1 MQYKSYSNGNN
12 YFGLGL
18 LIFLMFGGFK
28 TLFLLLPLLSFF
40 PLFIFFYVGYKVLK
54 AIGSNSR
61 INNNIKYDSGQRLH
75 YVELMIHLT
84 VHAIKADG
92 KIDPREIQA
101 VLTFFNARLGFQST
115 KLLWVQDLVQHA
127 LRKHYPLEV
136 LTAEMNSQF
145 KEDEKQLCMELL
157 LSIMLSD
164 DEFSSEES
172 NLLDTIATKL
182 NIDSQF
188 YTQLKNKY
196 AAKGISSDYDV
207 LGIPADSSVVDIK
220 NAYKQLCKK
229 YHPDKVHHLGGEFK
243 QFAEEKIKEIN
254 VAYDNIMQKANA

>member
-1 MQYKSYSNGNN
+1 MQYRSYNNGNN

-18 LIFLMFGGFK
+18 IVFLMLGGFK

-40 PLFIFFYVGYKVLK
+40 PLFIFFYVGYKILK
-54 AIGSNSR
+54 AITSNSR
-61 INNNIKYDSGQRLH
+61 INNNIKHDSGQRLH

-115 KLLWVQDLVQHA
+115 KLLWVQDLVHHS
-127 LRKHYPLEV
+127 LRKHVSLDV
-136 LTAEMNSQF
+136 LINEMNSQF
-145 KEDEKQLCMELL
+145 KADEKQLCMELL
-157 LSIMLSD
+157 LAIMLAD
-164 DEFSSEES
+164 DEFSIQES
-172 NLLDTIATKL
+172 NLLDKIAAKL

-188 YTQLKNKY
+188 YEQLKNKY
-196 AAKGISSDYDV
+196 SAKGAKSDYDV
-207 LGIPADSSVVDIK
+207 LGISENSAVADIK
-220 NAYKQLCKK
+220 KAYKQLCKK

-254 VAYDNIMQKANA
+254 VAYDNIMKKANA